1 MDAAYTRTFTVLYTC
16 PDNGKSGLRGPII
29 AIREH
34 NVILWQISRG
44 KRNCHVIWRKIM
56 SSHKW
61 MIFKRSSVKVKVV
74 EIDFHWWEKKWL
86 TRIITSEIWGDL
98 LEEGERAMITGSLY
112 EISRVGAVVRAFAF
126 YQCGL
131 GFDSLTN
138 HHMWVKFICWFSTLL
153 WEVFLTKK
161 TTFYLICC
169 DFSLISV
176 REPQVH

>member
-44 KRNCHVIWRKIM
+44 KRNCYVIWRKIM

-98 LEEGERAMITGSLY
+98 LEEGERVMITGSLFLRNKQGWCSG
-112 EISRVGAVVRAFAF
+112 ESTCLLPMWA
-126 YQCGL
+126 
-131 GFDSLTN
+131 GFRFPDQPSHVSKVYLL
-138 HHMWVKFICWFSTLL
+138 VLYSALRGFSHQKNNILFDLL
-153 WEVFLTKK
+153 WFQ
-161 TTFYLICC
+161 F
-169 DFSLISV
+169 DFS
-176 REPQVH
+176 